1 MALRCLE
8 HLDPRSDEYNGPDYG
23 EDPAGADDDA
33 EPDDYLTDDELN
45 AAAAE
50 AENHWRNEP

>member
-1 MALRCLE
+1 MPLRCLE

-23 EDPAGADDDA
+23 EEPDDIEDDA
-33 EPDDYLTDDELN
+33 EPRDYTDDEIE

-50 AENHWRNEP
+50 AENHWRNKP